1 MGRYL
6 AQCLAQRRP
15 LMNISRISVDLKEF
29 PKQLITQ
36 SKSKAKHRLQLKPET
51 AQDLPGLHRAA
62 EAGPEPPLR
71 LAASCFLAA
80 PVEAG
85 TGTVVAMV
93 RPGKKSALLRQAIF
107 ASMFL
112 IKEQEEGFIPQQM
125 AGPHSCFPSEGEIP
139 MVTAGASPS
148 PVFSSSR
155 CSVHTVPLF
164 SFKPPLHQLFA
175 WGDISGKCEE
185 MAAEPKP

>member
-1 MGRYL
+1 M
-6 AQCLAQRRP
+6 
-15 LMNISRISVDLKEF
+15 KEF

-36 SKSKAKHRLQLKPET
+36 SKSKAKHWLQLKPEM
-51 AQDLPGLHRAA
+51 AQDIPGLHRAG

-71 LAASCFLAA
+71 SAASCFLAA
-80 PVEAG
+80 PAEAG
-85 TGTVVAMV
+85 TGTVGAMV
-93 RPGKKSALLRQAIF
+93 RTGKKSALLRQAIF
-107 ASMFL
+107 ARVFL
-112 IKEQEEGFIPQQM
+112 IKEQEEKSALLRQAIFARVFLIQEQEEGFIPQQM
-125 AGPHSCFPSEGEIP
+125 AGPHSCFPSEGEIH

-148 PVFSSSR
+148 PVFSPSH

-164 SFKPPLHQLFA
+164 PFKPPLHQLFA

>member
-1 MGRYL
+1 M
-6 AQCLAQRRP
+6 
-15 LMNISRISVDLKEF
+15 KEF

-36 SKSKAKHRLQLKPET
+36 SKSKAKHWLQLKPEM
-51 AQDLPGLHRAA
+51 AQDIPGLHRAG

-71 LAASCFLAA
+71 SAASCFLAA
-80 PVEAG
+80 PAEAG
-85 TGTVVAMV
+85 TGTVGAMV
-93 RPGKKSALLRQAIF
+93 RTGKKSALLRQAIF
-107 ASMFL
+107 ARVFL
-112 IKEQEEGFIPQQM
+112 IQEQEEGFIPQQM
-125 AGPHSCFPSEGEIP
+125 AGPHSCFPSEGEIH

-148 PVFSSSR
+148 PVFSPSH

-164 SFKPPLHQLFA
+164 PFKPPLHQLFA